1 MTFIN
6 NSLADHLHIV
16 SFDVPYPADYGGV
29 MDVFCKLKALH
40 ELGVQIHLHCFEYGR
55 GPQPELEKYCAEVH
69 YYQRQE
75 GHKGF
80 SLQLPYIV
88 ASRNEEQL
96 WKRLQSDDYP
106 VLFEGVHCTYG
117 LTNGSITKK
126 NIAIRLHNTE
136 FEYYKQLGK
145 WETSLVR
152 KAYMRHES
160 RLLKRY
166 EEQLKDYPILAISQN
181 DCTIYRKQFKASN
194 ISHLPAFVP
203 NCMVTSKPGKGTFAL
218 YHGNLSVAE
227 NEKTAIWLLEKIF
240 NDLVDV
246 PFVVAGKNPSD
257 KLIELAHKQ
266 PHTCMVANPSE
277 AELNDLLQKAQLHVL
292 PTMMQSGIKLKLL
305 NALFKGRHV
314 IANSEM
320 IEGTGVE
327 QACQLANNPTE
338 MKYQIYRL
346 FHKEFTDDD
355 LQLREG
361 LLQTKF
367 NNRTNA
373 EQLMRALQ

>member
-69 YYQRQE
+69 YYPRQE

-240 NDLVDV
+240 NDLIDV

-338 MKYQIYRL
+338 MKYQVYRL

>member
-69 YYQRQE
+69 YYPRQE

-338 MKYQIYRL
+338 MKYQVYRL

>member
-1 MTFIN
+1 LTFIN

-69 YYQRQE
+69 YYPRQE

-292 PTMMQSGIKLKLL
+292 PTMIQSGIKLKLL

-327 QACQLANNPTE
+327 QACQLADNPTE

>member
-55 GPQPELEKYCAEVH
+55 GPQSELEKYCAEVH
-69 YYQRQE
+69 YYPRQE

-117 LTNGSITKK
+117 LTNGSIIKK

>member
-1 MTFIN
+1 MT
-6 NSLADHLHIV
+6 DHIHIV

-29 MDVFCKLKALH
+29 VDVFYKIKALH
-40 ELGVQIHLHCFEYGR
+40 ELGVHVHLHCFEYGR
-55 GPQPELEKYCAEVH
+55 GQQPELEKYCAEVH
-69 YYQRQE
+69 YYPRQE

-88 ASRNEEQL
+88 ASRNDEQL
-96 WKRLQSDDYP
+96 WKRLNADAHP

-117 LTNGSITKK
+117 LTNGAVTKK

-166 EEQLKDYPILAISQN
+166 EEQLKDYPIFAISQN
-181 DCTIYRKQFKASN
+181 DCTVYRKQFKATN
-194 ISHLPAFVP
+194 ISHLPAFIP
-203 NCMVTSKPGKGTFAL
+203 NGMVTSKPGKGTFAL

-227 NEKTAIWLLEKIF
+227 NEKTATWLLEKIF
-240 NDLVDV
+240 NDLDV

-292 PTMMQSGIKLKLL
+292 PTLMQSGIKLKLL

-338 MKYQIYRL
+338 MKYQIFRL

-355 LQLREG
+355 VQIREG
-361 LLQTKF
+361 LLQNNF
-367 NNRTNA
+367 NNRKNA
-373 EQLMRALQ
+373 EQLMHALQ

>member
-1 MTFIN
+1 M
-6 NSLADHLHIV
+6 ADHLHIV

-29 MDVFCKLKALH
+29 VDVFYKVKALH
-40 ELGVQIHLHCFEYGR
+40 DLGVHVHLHCFEYGR
-55 GPQPELEKYCAEVH
+55 GQQPELEKYCAEVH
-69 YYQRQE
+69 YYPRQE

-88 ASRNEEQL
+88 ASRNDEQL
-96 WKRLQSDDYP
+96 WKRLEADAYP

-117 LTNGSITKK
+117 LHTGAVTKK

-152 KAYMRHES
+152 KAYMQHES

-166 EEQLKDYPILAISQN
+166 EATLKNYRILSISQN
-181 DCTIYRKQFKASN
+181 DCTAYQKLFKADN
-194 ISHLPAFVP
+194 INYLPAFIP
-203 NCMVTSKPGKGTFAL
+203 NSLVTSKTGKGNFVL

-227 NEKTAIWLLEKIF
+227 NEKTATWLLEKVF
-240 NDLVDV
+240 NELDI
-246 PFVVAGKNPSD
+246 PFVVAGKNPPD
-257 KLIELAHKQ
+257 RLVELAHKYQ
-266 PHTCMVANPSE
+266 HTCIVANPGE
-277 AELNDLLQKAQLHVL
+277 TELNDLMQKAQVHVL
-292 PTMMQSGIKLKLL
+292 PAMMQSGIKLKLL
-305 NALFKGRHV
+305 NALFKGRHI

-338 MKYQIYRL
+338 MKYQIFRL

-355 LQLREG
+355 VQIREG
-361 LLQTKF
+361 LLQNNF
-367 NNRTNA
+367 NNRKNA

>member
-1 MTFIN
+1 LTFIN

-69 YYQRQE
+69 YYPRQE

-338 MKYQIYRL
+338 MKYQVYRL

>member
-1 MTFIN
+1 M
-6 NSLADHLHIV
+6 ADHIHIV

-29 MDVFCKLKALH
+29 VDVFCKVKALH
-40 ELGVQIHLHCFEYGR
+40 EAGIKVHLHCFEYGR
-55 GPQPELEKYCAEVH
+55 GVQAELEKYCAEVH
-69 YYQRQE
+69 YYSRQE

-88 ASRNEEQL
+88 ASRNDEQL
-96 WKRLQSDDYP
+96 WKRLNADDHP

-117 LTNGSITKK
+117 LTNGAISKK

-152 KAYMRHES
+152 KAYMQHES

-166 EEQLKDYPILAISQN
+166 EEKLKDQCILSLSQD
-181 DCTIYRKQFKASN
+181 DCVTYRKLFKATN
-194 ISHLPAFVP
+194 IQYLPAFIP
-203 NCMVTSKPGKGTFAL
+203 NNAVTSNTGKGNFIL

-227 NEKTAIWLLEKIF
+227 NEKTAMWLLEKIF
-240 NDLVDV
+240 RDLDIPLVI
-246 PFVVAGKNPSD
+246 AGKNPAE
-257 KLIELAHKQ
+257 KLVELSHKW
-266 PHTCMVANPSE
+266 PHTCIVANPTE
-277 AELNDLLQKAQLHVL
+277 AELNDLIQKAQLHIL
-292 PTMMQSGIKLKLL
+292 PSFTHSGIKLKLL

-314 IANSEM
+314 LANDAM
-320 IEGTGVE
+320 IKGTGLESV
-327 QACQLANNPTE
+327 CQLANNPTE
-338 MKYQIYRL
+338 FKYHAYRL

-355 LQLREG
+355 VQLRES
-361 LLQTKF
+361 LLQQQF
-367 NNRTNA
+367 NNKKNA

>member
-1 MTFIN
+1 LTFIN

-69 YYQRQE
+69 YYPRQE

>member
-69 YYQRQE
+69 YYPRQE